1 MIREGKE
8 FTKCK
13 NEQQFKMDFIRDAKK
28 QLLLKRKSNVHL
40 FCIETEETVLG
51 FPDVMEVE
59 CSFENVSR
67 FYEFKF
73 SNEKGI
79 IHFQPA
85 QPSFYKMY
93 PDMEITVIAYNKK
106 SGKVHAF
113 PVCELFEEKS
123 NYKIDMGRVDLNK
136 EEFHYESSGSES

>member
-8 FTKCK
+8 YTRCRD
-13 NEQQFKMDFIRDAKK
+13 EQQFKMEFLRNAKK
-28 QLLLKRKSNVHL
+28 QLLLERKSNVHL

-59 CSFENVSR
+59 CSFSNVCR

-73 SNEKGI
+73 SNENGI

-85 QPSFYKMY
+85 QPAFYRMY
-93 PDMEITVIAYNKK
+93 PDMEVTVIAYNKK

-113 PVCELFEEKS
+113 PVCELFDDNS
-123 NYKIDMGRVDLNK
+123 NYKINMGRVDLNK
-136 EEFHYESSGSES
+136 GEVQL